1 MKILI
6 FYFFNIVNEIKTIIV
21 IIICV
26 DGLLESIAAC
36 LIIAANV
43 YCAGLST
50 FQPILGF
57 NYAYL
62 EIIGSIFLLV
72 FALILLLIAG
82 IVFYSIFVIFS
93 LNFIPLIIYYHYN
106 SEKVKAWW
114 TYSE

>member
-1 MKILI
+1 LKILI

-106 SEKVKAWW
+106 SEKVKA
-114 TYSE
+114 